1 MKLGHHGGRA
11 MRSFGRFA
19 VFLAAFSCSAN
30 ATILLEDNFD
40 NEAPGVSS
48 LNYDQFA
55 NFTVVEGSVNLV
67 HSGDETYQGIMEC
80 TGQTGG
86 CVDLAGYL
94 TSAGTLRTATFQF
107 LPGYRYTLSFDLSGS
122 QRQFGPHDWF
132 ASLVLNAPVD
142 ATVYL
147 NSSNGL
153 ARTNITRVSVEGER
167 GTLDWFETVTL
178 AFQSESAGQFYAE
191 IGSGSYDGQ
200 GPVLDNVLLTETPVV
215 AGAVPEPSTWAL
227 LTIGIGIIGR
237 AMRKRSKREP
247 GTRTVPG
254 GITA

>member
-1 MKLGHHGGRA
+1 
-11 MRSFGRFA
+11 MRSLSRFA
-19 VFLAAFSCSAN
+19 VLLAAFSCSAN
-30 ATILLEDNFD
+30 ATTLLDDNFD
-40 NEAPGVSS
+40 SEAPGVSS

-153 ARTNITRVSVEGER
+153 ARTSITRVSVEGER

-178 AFQSESAGQFYAE
+178 AFQSDSAGQFYAE

-200 GPVLDNVLLTETPVV
+200 GPVLDNVLLTETRVT
-215 AGAVPEPSTWAL
+215 AAIVPEPSTWAL
-227 LTIGIGIIGR
+227 LILGFGVTGR
-237 AMRKRSKREP
+237 ALRLRSKVKP
-247 GTRTVPG
+247 KT
-254 GITA
+254 TAMRLGVIA